1 MHKNQKTGPM
11 CIMIETI
18 LRFTVYIYTYRYYSR
33 SHIRCDR
40 IDNDI
45 LSIGHIVNLY
55 DKIS

>member
-1 MHKNQKTGPM
+1 M